1 MQIDTTIAE
10 HLPLFGYGVIGI
22 GANAFYWKQFTADSG
37 SGAKLC
43 SRSD

>member
-1 MQIDTTIAE
+1 
-10 HLPLFGYGVIGI
+10 LFGCGIIGI

-37 SGAKLC
+37 SGEKFG

>member
-1 MQIDTTIAE
+1 MDTTIAE
-10 HLPLFGYGVIGI
+10 HLHLFGYGVIGI
-22 GANAFYWKQFTADSG
+22 CANAFYWKQFTADSG